1 MRIKRISVFVF
12 TMIVGSVVLLSLFA
26 CEAKKNNTEEDGLEE
41 YKENKTEE
49 LQTYADAKGEGNY
62 SVDGWLAVCSA
73 IAEGKAAIAAQ
84 STKLAVTIAF
94 NEAIKAINKV
104 EKDIRSDRFYT
115 LQEAYDKEMLTVE
128 NLQSI
133 AGYHEAN
140 TSTSEEI
147 NPENAN
153 RIKEIAARIMRE
165 DESDP
170 VDDAKAE
177 DFSIIRYYGCYN
189 GSVVF
194 MIDDPYH
201 MYPAVELDINEVIA
215 GISFYYI
222 DPNRILVWKR

>member
-1 MRIKRISVFVF
+1 MEKKRIIVFLF
-12 TMIVGSVVLLSLFA
+12 MLIVGSAILLSLFS
-26 CEAKKNNTEEDGLEE
+26 CETKPINQEENDVSLEE
-41 YKENKTEE
+41 YKANKAEE

-84 STKLAVTIAF
+84 STKPAVTIAF

-170 VDDAKAE
+170 VNDAKAE
-177 DFSIIRYYGCYN
+177 DFSIIRY
-189 GSVVF
+189 SIIF
-194 MIDDPYH
+194 IQM
-201 MYPAVELDINEVIA
+201 
-215 GISFYYI
+215 
-222 DPNRILVWKR
+222 